1 MRRGRLVAN
10 NEERRSF
17 IEWLEQQVQRSGGVR
32 AAADKAGL
40 THGTLIRAMQ
50 GEPVNLRTL
59 TGISKMSGVDLYHVL
74 ELYGVEMGG
83 GRQIEANLARV
94 LSRRPELRGALEKAI
109 ESLDDESLEDI
120 LRYIIFRTQNPLRA

>member
-1 MRRGRLVAN
+1 VTDN
-10 NEERRSF
+10 QERRRF

-59 TGISKMSGVDLYHVL
+59 IGISKMGEVDLYHVL
-74 ELYGVEMGG
+74 ELYGLEMGG
-83 GRQIEANLARV
+83 GRQLEANLARV
-94 LSRRPELRGALEKAI
+94 LSRRPELRDALEKAV
-109 ESLDDESLEDI
+109 ELLDDEALEDVI
-120 LRYIIFRTQNPLRA
+120 RYIIFRTQTPLSA